1 MRPERRSLP
10 RISVYLRVAFRL
22 TNCFILNKVYTLM
35 AEGQQKNTEKL
46 RVFSERLRT
55 RMARLSLQANEVAE
69 KLGVEPSAVSNW
81 MAGKNLAKGENMRK
95 LTGLLECSATW
106 LLGESEDVMLMK
118 EDGPQV
124 SHSYWQRRAIDAE
137 RRLEN
142 VRNGMRY
149 LIDASA
155 TTPTNSVVA
164 SEVQEALAKAA
175 RTSEERADQPGPE
188 NKSDSTTA

>member
-1 MRPERRSLP
+1 MG
-10 RISVYLRVAFRL
+10 
-22 TNCFILNKVYTLM
+22 
-35 AEGQQKNTEKL
+35 EGQQKNTEKL

-81 MAGKNLAKGENMRK
+81 MAGKNLAKGENMRNLK
-95 LTGLLECSATW
+95 DLLDCSAAW
-106 LLGESEDVMLMK
+106 LLGESDDVMVLQDSAGESELLK
-118 EDGPQV
+118 
-124 SHSYWQRRAIDAE
+124 WKRRAVDAE

-155 TTPTNSVVA
+155 STPTNSVVA
-164 SEVQEALAKAA
+164 SEVQQGLAKAA
-175 RTSEERADQPGPE
+175 RTSEERVDPPVSE